1 MLSAT
6 CESIYILS
14 SGSVLMILSTW
25 AGQTFD
31 TASGSPEGTVTEPY
45 LSGNVINVEANSV
58 HLICFK

>member
-1 MLSAT
+1 
-6 CESIYILS
+6 
-14 SGSVLMILSTW
+14 VLILSTW